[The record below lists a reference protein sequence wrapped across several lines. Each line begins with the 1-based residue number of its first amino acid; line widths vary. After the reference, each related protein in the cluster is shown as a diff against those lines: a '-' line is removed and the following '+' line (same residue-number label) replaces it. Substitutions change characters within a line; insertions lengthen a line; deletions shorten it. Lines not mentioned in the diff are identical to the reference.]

1 MKIVLVAYGS
11 RGDVEPCVAAAHEL
25 HCRGHDVVIA
35 VPPDKLVLAESA
47 GLAAVAYG
55 PDSREQIAMATNFVR
70 NVQNPVAA
78 LPQLI
83 ERVTTVWTG
92 KSETLVSI
100 TAGADLLVAG
110 MNEQRLAANVAEH
123 VGVRLAAL
131 HFFPAETLELGG
143 LQADVTRAAEAAQ
156 RRALGLSDHGSMQ
169 PALEIQTYDEL
180 CAPELAKQW
189 AKSGYRRPFVGSL
202 TLEMP
207 TDVDD
212 EVLSWIADGAP
223 PIYFGFG
230 STPVTSPAETVAVI
244 GAACTQIGERALIC
258 SGPNDF
264 THIPPPEHVRIVEAV
279 NHAAVFPACRAI
291 VHHGGAGTT
300 AAAMRAG
307 VPMLILWLW
316 LDQPIWA
323 EAVGRLEVGA
333 GRAFSASTLDSLVA
347 DLRSVRSA
355 HYLSRAREVA
365 SQMTKPAE
373 SVARAADLLEGVARS
388 AGLPSGGAK
397 PAGRVEGSG
406 AGSAE

>member
-1 MKIVLVAYGS
+1 MKIVLVGYGS
-11 RGDVEPCVAAAHEL
+11 RGDVEPCVAVAREL
-25 HCRGHDVVIA
+25 RGRGHDVVIA
-35 VPPDKLVLAESA
+35 VPPDKLDLTESV

-55 PDSREQIAMATNFVR
+55 PDSREQINMATTFVR
-70 NVQNPVAA
+70 NVQNPMSA
-78 LPQLI
+78 LPQVI

-92 KSETLVSI
+92 KSETLASLA
-100 TAGADLLVAG
+100 AGADLLVAG

-123 VGVRLAAL
+123 FGIPLAAL
-131 HFFPAETLELGG
+131 HFFPAETLELGR
-143 LQADVTRAAEAAQ
+143 LQSDITSAAEGAQ
-156 RRALGLSDHGSMQ
+156 RRALGLPGTPSAQS
-169 PALEIQTYDEL
+169 PLEIQTYDEL
-180 CAPELAKQW
+180 LAPELARQW
-189 AKSGYRRPFVGSL
+189 ARSGYRRPFVGSL
-202 TLEMP
+202 TLGLP
-207 TDVDD
+207 TDADD
-212 EVLSWIADGAP
+212 EVLSWIADGTP

-244 GAACTQIGERALIC
+244 SAACAQIGERALIC

-264 THIPPPEHVRIVEAV
+264 TRIPAADHVKIVETV

-323 EAVGRLEVGA
+323 DAIGKLEVGV

-365 SQMTKPAE
+365 TRLSKPAE
-373 SVARAADLLEGVARS
+373 SVAAAADLLEGAARR
-388 AGLPSGGAK
+388 A
-397 PAGRVEGSG
+397 
-406 AGSAE
+406 